1 MRLKHIAVI
10 ISIITAA
17 SLQFFAV
24 DFVSAADCA
33 AIGGRCTQYECQVD
47 EVQQGNEGDS
57 GDCQVDE
64 VCCAVAS
71 EVKTVDESLG
81 AEILKEPTGEAK
93 DEAVVEPVTALKQ
106 GASKL
111 NPMDFREP
119 TDLLSRAINAMI
131 GFMGSIAL
139 ILYIYAGL
147 IWMSASGNSDK
158 VSKAKNIL
166 VWTTLGIV
174 AMAASY
180 MIIRFVIEKLG

>member
-1 MRLKHIAVI
+1 MRIKIFFI
-10 ISIITAA
+10 ILGALFWAGLWSVDLANSAMCSSYGGSCSDTSCPEGTFEQSTGEIDYEDCNPDDICCVSPSTATT
-17 SLQFFAV
+17 L
-24 DFVSAADCA
+24 
-33 AIGGRCTQYECQVD
+33 
-47 EVQQGNEGDS
+47 
-57 GDCQVDE
+57 
-64 VCCAVAS
+64 
-71 EVKTVDESLG
+71 DESLG
-81 AEILKEPTGEAK
+81 GQILNEPTGEAK
-93 DEAVVEPVTALKQ
+93 DEAIVEPVSALKQ

-119 TDLLSRAINAMI
+119 TDLLSRAINAML

-166 VWTTLGIV
+166 IWTTLGIV

-180 MIIRFVIEKLG
+180 MIVRFVIGKLG